1 MFLSLIT
8 YILTWQTNNN
18 KITSNILNPKL
29 ETIRIQDSA
38 QTFRFYKNEAESWES
53 FWHYHPEI
61 EITYI
66 HKGQGIRFVGDS
78 IEPYSSGDL
87 ILFGKNLPHNFVSNR
102 YSDDKKQVLY
112 GLQFSDDLFKNF
124 RECKKVDK
132 LFELAQYGIYFPSVD
147 QSIKDKILAL
157 ESCSPLKRL
166 IHLLELI
173 DSMVEC
179 KDYRTLSSIS
189 FSESANLHKHQNR
202 IQEVISFIKSN
213 FNKNISLDQVANLA
227 GLTSPS
233 FCRWFKKSTGKTYV
247 DYLNS
252 IKVERSC
259 QYLIQT
265 DWAIKRVAYESG
277 FESLASFN
285 RTFKKYKQKAPNN
298 YRKGLVLQ

>member
-1 MFLSLIT
+1 MCVSNKILLKYIRSGPPTLSKEIESCLFLSLIT

-132 LFELAQYGIYFPSVD
+132 LFELAQYGIYFPNVD

-157 ESCSPLKRL
+157 ETCSPLKRL

-173 DSMVEC
+173 DSMVEF

-202 IQEVISFIKSN
+202 IQEVISF
-213 FNKNISLDQVANLA
+213 LDF
-227 GLTSPS
+227 THP
-233 FCRWFKKSTGKTYV
+233 
-247 DYLNS
+247 
-252 IKVERSC
+252 
-259 QYLIQT
+259 
-265 DWAIKRVAYESG
+265 
-277 FESLASFN
+277 
-285 RTFKKYKQKAPNN
+285 
-298 YRKGLVLQ
+298 